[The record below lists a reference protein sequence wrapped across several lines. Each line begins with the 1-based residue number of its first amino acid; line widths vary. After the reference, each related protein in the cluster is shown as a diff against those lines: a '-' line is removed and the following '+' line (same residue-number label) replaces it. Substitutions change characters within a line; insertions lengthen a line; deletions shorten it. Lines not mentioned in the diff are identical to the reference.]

1 MQMLLTWTGW
11 TEYQATCLSPIL
23 WTIIAMALLAELVGW
38 ASDVYDR
45 RRARSRRAAVR
56 AQDRE
61 GRQGNRWQDA
71 G

>member
-1 MQMLLTWTGW
+1 MKMLLTWAGW
-11 TEYQATCLSPIL
+11 AEYQATCLSPIL
-23 WTIIAMALLAELVGW
+23 WTIVAMALLAELVGW

-61 GRQGNRWQDA
+61 GRQENKWGGA
-71 G
+71 A